1 MGYNNKTM
9 RRFALI
15 LLALLCGIGGQASAQ
30 SRYRT
35 RGYVPYSQYG
45 GGYMAGS
52 TVDPISGD
60 TTYTVQ
66 LSDIIV
72 YRSIGDIR
80 RHKRLI
86 RNVKAVYPY
95 AVDARNYFR
104 ELNDTLA
111 TVTDKRLRNK
121 ITKAYE
127 DEIVE
132 RYTPVLEKMTFTQGK
147 ILLRLIDRET
157 QRTSYELL
165 EEFRGRF
172 SAKFWNM
179 IAKIFKA
186 DLKQR
191 YDPTKGEDK
200 LIEQIINLYEAG
212 LL

>member
-1 MGYNNKTM
+1 
-9 RRFALI
+9 
-15 LLALLCGIGGQASAQ
+15 
-30 SRYRT
+30 
-35 RGYVPYSQYG
+35 
-45 GGYMAGS
+45 MAG
-52 TVDPISGD
+52 TEANATTGD
-60 TTYTVQ
+60 TTYIVQ

-80 RHKRLI
+80 RHRRLI
-86 RNVKAVYPY
+86 NNVKAVYPY

-111 TVTDKRLRNK
+111 KVSDKRLRNK
-121 ITKAYE
+121 ITKSYE

-132 RYTPVLEKMTFTQGK
+132 RYTPVLEKMSFTQGK

-179 IAKIFKA
+179 IAKIFRA

>member
-1 MGYNNKTM
+1 
-9 RRFALI
+9 
-15 LLALLCGIGGQASAQ
+15 
-30 SRYRT
+30 
-35 RGYVPYSQYG
+35 
-45 GGYMAGS
+45 
-52 TVDPISGD
+52 
-60 TTYTVQ
+60 
-66 LSDIIV
+66 
-72 YRSIGDIR
+72 
-80 RHKRLI
+80 
-86 RNVKAVYPY
+86 
-95 AVDARNYFR
+95 
-104 ELNDTLA
+104 
-111 TVTDKRLRNK
+111 
-121 ITKAYE
+121 
-127 DEIVE
+127 
-132 RYTPVLEKMTFTQGK
+132 MTFTQGK